1 MEAPVFLFTK
11 FSNSTSREKH
21 MGHAGKIGW
30 FSWLY
35 GLKCVP
41 MKQMLKFLPPVPQF
55 VNLFLNKV
63 FTIAVKLK

>member
-11 FSNSTSREKH
+11 FSSSTSREKH

-41 MKQMLKFLPPVPQF
+41 HETDV
-55 VNLFLNKV
+55 KV
-63 FTIAVKLK
+63 LASSTSICKLIFK